1 MHEGLDCNKQKWI
14 EMMNRALRKEEDG
27 GRKGERVR
35 SSSQGKM
42 SRPNQLWEGPCRYDQ
57 EKKLIVNAEISNFAS
72 MLWYMRATQGF

>member
-42 SRPNQLWEGPCRYDQ
+42 SRPN
-57 EKKLIVNAEISNFAS
+57 
-72 MLWYMRATQGF
+72 